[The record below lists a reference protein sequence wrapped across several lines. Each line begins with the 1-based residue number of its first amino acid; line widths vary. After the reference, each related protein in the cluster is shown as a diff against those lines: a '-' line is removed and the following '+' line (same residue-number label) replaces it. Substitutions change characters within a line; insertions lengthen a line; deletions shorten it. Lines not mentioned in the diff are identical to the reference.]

1 MLELDLP
8 ERYRQELLE
17 LLQAFVPEAEV
28 WAYGSRISGHS
39 HATSDLDLVL
49 RNPEDLKKS
58 FFFDLIKLE
67 DAIRESSLPI
77 LVDVLD
83 WARIPQTFRDEI
95 QRAHVVF
102 FSPRCS
108 VSAEECGEL
117 ANRITLAD
125 DS

>member
-28 WAYGSRISGHS
+28 WAYGSRISGQS

-49 RNPEDLKKS
+49 RNPQDLNKS

-83 WARIPQTFRDEI
+83 WARIPQAFRDEI
-95 QRAHVVF
+95 NRAHVVF
-102 FSPRCS
+102 FTPGRS
-108 VSAEECGEL
+108 VSTGGLGEQ
-117 ANRITLAD
+117 ANSITLAGG
-125 DS
+125 S